1 MGGPPQER
9 LGGVRAPPATTTEG
23 RSLPSSGSASSSC
36 ECPSDCPAGA
46 NRGGRPE
53 DESAFSPAQ
62 RRGRDSNPRSRS
74 SRDNGFQ
81 DNARLSDYLALSRE
95 CPRPPTVGAI
105 EL

>member
-36 ECPSDCPAGA
+36 ECPSDCPAAA

-62 RRGRDSNPRSRS
+62 RRGRDSSPRSRS

-81 DNARLSDYLALSRE
+81 DGDEVADFSLCSAK
-95 CPRPPTVGAI
+95 RPPH
-105 EL
+105 E